1 MDAGRQVIEGEIAS
15 YWIDDGI
22 LVSDSKSVLRTVD
35 NIRRNV
41 ELVKQITG
49 GRRMPLLIF
58 LKPSPMP
65 DKATRTLSAEL
76 VPTVYS
82 AMAMVS
88 RPGLGQLVMRLVFSL
103 QRPPIPM
110 KSFSDEAAARAWLR
124 SLPGAPP

>member
-1 MDAGRQVIEGEIAS
+1 MAEGRTIIEGEIAN

-49 GRRMPLLIF
+49 GQRMPLLIF

-65 DKATRTLSAEL
+65 DKATRRLSAEL

-88 RPGLGQLVMRLVFSL
+88 PPGLGQLVMRLVFAL

-110 KSFSDEAAARAWLR
+110 KSFTDEPSARRWLA
-124 SLPGAPP
+124 SLPR